1 MNDPTQS
8 VGPITYRGRSEN
20 DLYTFNHIGVNGN
33 GILKVSTSINSVVH
47 PYSIYYQKQSIGFK
61 PSQYR
66 TSPSSLGFLNADSRT
81 EAYQISTGCG
91 SLGRMSL
98 ELMMLTF
105 SAICFRVVAFR
116 ATERTIS
123 SRV

>member
-1 MNDPTQS
+1 MNDPTQG

-20 DLYTFNHIGVNGN
+20 NLYTFNHIVVNGN

-61 PSQYR
+61 TSQDR

-81 EAYQISTGCG
+81 EAYQIRTGCG
-91 SLGRMSL
+91 SLGLYVSRIDDADFFCNL
-98 ELMMLTF
+98 F
-105 SAICFRVVAFR
+105 SCCGVTRYGEDNFL
-116 ATERTIS
+116 
-123 SRV
+123 